1 MFAIITP
8 SFFFSEKEQRLRWT
22 ADISKNPVSFF
33 LLFLNK
39 KIFSISIL
47 TWTLLE
53 ESCCYSNWS
62 VIFCGQEDSRQ
73 ELELLQDFH
82 EALRMSLFQMSW
94 AFLSLVCMVCPRTLP
109 TPIPQPSHI
118 GLAQQWSWSI
128 GTGHSGSKERS
139 ESIHSTCCVTNSELM
154 KGDHRQCPLV

>member
-1 MFAIITP
+1 MFAVITA
-8 SFFFSEKEQRLRWT
+8 SFFFSKREQCFRWM
-22 ADISKNPVSFF
+22 ADISKNLVSFF

-47 TWTLLE
+47 TWTHLE

-82 EALRMSLFQMSW
+82 KALRMSLFQMSW
-94 AFLSLVCMVCPRTLP
+94 AFLSLVCMIYRRTLP

-118 GLAQQWSWSI
+118 GLAQQ
-128 GTGHSGSKERS
+128 
-139 ESIHSTCCVTNSELM
+139 
-154 KGDHRQCPLV
+154 